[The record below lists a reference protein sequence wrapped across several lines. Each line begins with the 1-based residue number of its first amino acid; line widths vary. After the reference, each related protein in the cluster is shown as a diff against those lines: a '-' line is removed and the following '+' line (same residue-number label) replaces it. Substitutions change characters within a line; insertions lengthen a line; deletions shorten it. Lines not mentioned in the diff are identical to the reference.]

1 VATVLRGGE
10 ERTVPIRAVKR
21 GETLLIRPGERV
33 PADGLI
39 REGQSELDESLLTGE
54 SVPVAKG
61 PGARVAAGTING
73 PGALYVEAE
82 GLLRDTAL
90 GRIIRLVE
98 DAQASKAPIQCT
110 ADRIVPWF
118 VAITLGLALVT
129 FLFWMGR
136 DLELALMA
144 ATSVLI
150 ITCPCAF
157 GMATPMSI
165 AVASGLGAR
174 HGILVRNGAVLETL
188 SGIDHFLF
196 DKTGTLTEGRI
207 SVVAIVTEA
216 GEWRPQMP
224 ATEGLHTLLGQL
236 AAVERHAEHPVAAAL
251 LRCAEELGIKEG
263 RRAQGFLYRPG
274 LGVAGRVDGVE
285 VAIGSADWLAQQGA
299 TPHDRLH
306 TAAEDFAAQGVGVLF
321 CAVAG
326 RAVALVAV
334 EDRLRKDAPALLQ
347 ALRRAGLG
355 VSMVTGDRRAT
366 AEAIARRLGGLE
378 VIAEVLPEQKD
389 QVVSRLQAAG
399 RRVAMVGDGINDAPA
414 LVRAD
419 VGIALGSGTDVSIAS
434 ADVVLMSSEL
444 EKVELAAALSRRTL
458 RTIRQNIG
466 ISIVYNVIMVPL
478 AMGAFITPLI
488 AAISM
493 PVSSLLV
500 IGNAAR
506 IRTLFHRAGRRY

>member
-1 VATVLRGGE
+1 LVR
-10 ERTVPIRAVKR
+10 
-21 GETLLIRPGERV
+21 
-33 PADGLI
+33 D
-39 REGQSELDESLLTGE
+39 GQSEVDESLLTGE
-54 SVPVAKG
+54 SVPVPKRAG
-61 PGARVAAGTING
+61 ERVAAGTING

-82 GLLRDTAL
+82 GLLRDSAL

-98 DAQASKAPIQCT
+98 EAQASKAPIQCT

-118 VAITLGLALVT
+118 VAVTLGLALVT
-129 FLFWMGR
+129 FLFWLGTG
-136 DLELALMA
+136 LEHALMA

-157 GMATPMSI
+157 GMATPMAI

-174 HGILVRNGAVLETL
+174 HGVLVRNGAVLETL

-207 SVVAIVTEA
+207 SAVAVVTATA
-216 GEWRPQMP
+216 TWRPNEAAAP
-224 ATEGLHTLLGQL
+224 AEIARLLAL
-236 AAVERHAEHPVAAAL
+236 MAAVERQAEHPVAAAL
-251 LRCAEELGIKEG
+251 VRCAEEAGIAAGE
-263 RRAQGFLYRPG
+263 RAGDVSYRPG
-274 LGVAGRVDGVE
+274 LGVAGKVGNQ
-285 VAIGSADWLAQQGA
+285 AILVGSAAWLGQQGA
-299 TPHDRLH
+299 TGDPELEK
-306 TAAEDFAAQGVGVLF
+306 AAESYAGEGVGTLF

-326 RAVALVAV
+326 RMVALIAV
-334 EDRLRKDAPALLQ
+334 EDRLRADAPALIESLRQ
-347 ALRRAGLG
+347 AGIRLT
-355 VSMVTGDRRAT
+355 MVTGDRRAT
-366 AEAIARRLGGLE
+366 AEAIARRLGGIE

-389 QVVSRLQAAG
+389 QVVGRLQADG
-399 RRVAMVGDGINDAPA
+399 HRVAMVGDGINDAPA

-444 EKVELAAALSRRTL
+444 EKVGLAAALSRRTL

-466 ISIVYNVIMVPL
+466 ISIFYNVVMVPL
-478 AMGAFITPLI
+478 AMAAFITPLV

-506 IRTLFHRAGRRY
+506 IRSLFKRRGNRY